1 MKNDKIKKIAIFG
14 GSFDPPHYGHV
25 DIVKNLE
32 KTFDNVIVMPT
43 YASPFKCAEATDAAV
58 RFKLCKKLFS
68 SEKTEVSRREISR
81 KCVSYSV
88 DTAAYFAKKEDGAQL
103 YWVIGSEELKR
114 LCEWHKIDELK
125 TLVTFFVVP
134 RPEFEIDAELIKT
147 LKKRK
152 IKIKIAKFNGLDI
165 SSTQI
170 KIDNAF
176 GMHNKFVPSEVYG
189 YARKNGLFD
198 PYSHLV
204 EKLKEHGL
212 SERRIMHTY
221 RTALRGAELAKLYGA
236 SVHDAVVACIVHDI
250 AKNADVDKYKDKTDI
265 SAFPPPTVH
274 SPIGAYIVKN
284 ELGLSDEIA
293 HAVLTH
299 STADSDMSVLDEI
312 VYLADKT
319 ESGRNYASF
328 AHMRYLCGIDRHVA
342 MYAALLEISKLRET
356 VDCAY
361 TSRALEYYGKLC
373 SGREI
378 PKIPNDDRASSNIAD
393 RSATLPVVRKKGEI
407 SAAKSKAVRTVPD
420 KSVRAVQDKSVSAHF
435 TNARKNNE
443 DASDKHIDEVK
454 DIAFTVAKELSDHK
468 ARDIDVIDLVGKTIV
483 ADYFVIASA
492 SSTTAVKA
500 LYGYVEDKLT
510 KKFGIDPNKRDLN
523 SDWVALDYGS
533 VIVHIF
539 TDKTR
544 EFYNIERL
552 WSDGD
557 NVTRYGE

>member
-1 MKNDKIKKIAIFG
+1 MKNDKIQKIAIFG

-32 KTFDNVIVMPT
+32 KSFDKVIVVPT
-43 YASPFKCAEATDAAV
+43 YASPFKSAEATDASV
-58 RFKLCKKLFS
+58 RFKLCKKVFAS
-68 SEKTEVSRREISR
+68 DKTEVSRREISR
-81 KCVSYSV
+81 KGVSYSV
-88 DTAAYFAKKEDGAQL
+88 DTAAYYAKKTADAQL

-134 RPEFEIDAELIKT
+134 RPEFDIDEELLKT

-152 IKIKIAKFNGLDI
+152 IKIKMAKFNGLDI

-170 KIDNAF
+170 KIDTAF
-176 GMHNKFVPSEVYG
+176 GMHNKFVPSDVYA
-189 YARKNGLFD
+189 YARKYGLFD
-198 PYSHLV
+198 PYSGLV
-204 EKLKEHGL
+204 DKLREYGVG
-212 SERRIMHTY
+212 ERRVMHTY

-236 SVHDAVVACIVHDI
+236 SVDDAVVACLVHDI
-250 AKNADVDKYKDKTDI
+250 AKNVDVDSYKDKVDI
-265 SAFPPPTVH
+265 SEFPPPTVH

-284 ELGLSDEIA
+284 ELGLSDAIA

-299 STADSDMSVLDEI
+299 STADKDLSVLDEI

-319 ESGRNYASF
+319 ESGRNYSSF
-328 AHMRYLCGIDRHVA
+328 ARMRYLCGVDRRVA
-342 MYAALLEISKLRET
+342 MYAALLEISDLRET

-361 TSRALEYYGKLC
+361 SSRALEYYEKLC
-373 SGREI
+373 AGKQI
-378 PKIPNDDRASSNIAD
+378 PEYPNDKDKTPHIVD
-393 RSATLPVVRKKGEI
+393 SAQKLPALRKKGEI

-420 KSVRAVQDKSVSAHF
+420 KSVRAVHDKSVSAHF
-435 TNARKNNE
+435 TDGGKDKAR
-443 DASDKHIDEVK
+443 STQPIDEVK

-468 ARDIDVIDLVGKTIV
+468 ARDIDIIDLSGKTIV

-510 KKFGIDPNKRDLN
+510 KKFGIDPNRRDLN
-523 SDWVALDYGS
+523 GEWVALDYGS

-552 WSDGD
+552 WADGD